1 MLLALRSVESL
12 LISYPAAVLKYLSWG
27 LVWAAGMSITQA
39 EVSGKA
45 GEGWPGGAWFGAR
58 CGPKEGE
65 ERGQPRRP
73 PSTCLGSQAGADEGQ
88 CEEEPPSGHK
98 GQVLVS

>member
-45 GEGWPGGAWFGAR
+45 GEGWPG
-58 CGPKEGE
+58 CVGE
-65 ERGQPRRP
+65 ALGTWLFSRSYKGWVALDVLALELW
-73 PSTCLGSQAGADEGQ
+73 LGSLF
-88 CEEEPPSGHK
+88 PYLLHP
-98 GQVLVS
+98 LN